1 MNEVTQVLCNRRS
14 IRKFSDKQIP
24 KEVLDEILKCGTFAP
39 NGKSKQS
46 AKIVVVQNKKL
57 IEEIAKVNGSFVSKV
72 NLNPFYNAPTLII
85 VFADKNIQTCVEDGC
100 AVISNILN
108 AAFSLGVDS
117 CWVHRARETFE
128 TDFGKKL
135 MLKWGLSNNYVGVG
149 NVVLGY
155 RDMILPPA
163 MPRKE
168 DYIIFDK

>member
-1 MNEVTQVLCNRRS
+1 MNEVTKVLCTRRS
-14 IRKFSDKQIP
+14 IRKFKSAQIP
-24 KEVLDEILKCGTFAP
+24 KEILDEILKCGTFAP

-46 AKIVVVQNKKL
+46 AKIVVVQNKDL
-57 IEEIAKVNGSFVSKV
+57 IEEIAKVNGSFVNKAG
-72 NLNPFYNAPTLII
+72 LNPFYNAPTLII
-85 VFADKNIQTCVEDGC
+85 VFADKNITTHIEDGC

-108 AAFSLGVDS
+108 AAFSLDVDS
-117 CWVHRARETFE
+117 CWVHRAKETFE
-128 TDFGKKL
+128 TEFGKKL
-135 MLKWGLSNNYVGVG
+135 MKKWGLGEEYVGIG

>member
-1 MNEVTQVLCNRRS
+1 MNEVTKILCERRS
-14 IRKFSDKQIP
+14 IRKFKPNQIP
-24 KEVLDEILKCGTFAP
+24 RDVLDEILKCGTFAP

-46 AKIVVVQNKKL
+46 AKMVVVQNHDL
-57 IEEIAKVNGSFVSKV
+57 IEEIAKVNGSFVNKV
-72 NLNPFYNAPTLII
+72 GLNPFYNAPTLII
-85 VFADKNIQTCVEDGC
+85 VFADKNISTYIEDGC
-100 AVISNILN
+100 AVISNLIN

-117 CWVHRARETFE
+117 CWVHRAKETFE
-128 TDFGKKL
+128 TEFGKKL
-135 MLKWGLSNNYVGVG
+135 LDKWGITEEYVGIG

>member
-1 MNEVTQVLCNRRS
+1 MNEVTKVLCTRRS
-14 IRKFSDKQIP
+14 IRKFKSTQIP
-24 KEVLDEILKCGTFAP
+24 KEILDEILKCGTFAP

-46 AKIVVVQNKKL
+46 AKIVVVQNKDL
-57 IEEIAKVNGSFVSKV
+57 IEEIAKVNGSFVNKAG
-72 NLNPFYNAPTLII
+72 LNPFYNAPTLII
-85 VFADKNIQTCVEDGC
+85 VFADKNITTHIEDGC

-108 AAFSLGVDS
+108 AAFSLDVDS
-117 CWVHRARETFE
+117 CWVHRAKETFE
-128 TDFGKKL
+128 TEFGKKL
-135 MLKWGLSNNYVGVG
+135 MKKWRLGEEYVGIG

>member
-1 MNEVTQVLCNRRS
+1 MNEVTKTLCERRS
-14 IRKFSDKQIP
+14 IRKFKNEQIP
-24 KEVLDEILKCGTFAP
+24 KELLDEILKCGTFAP

-46 AKIVVVQNKKL
+46 AKIVVVQDRKL
-57 IEEIAKVNGSFVSKV
+57 IEEIAAINGSFVNKV
-72 NLNPFYNAPTLII
+72 GLNPFYNAPTLII
-85 VFADKNIQTCVEDGC
+85 VYADKNVSTHVEDGC

-135 MLKWGLSNNYVGVG
+135 MLKWGISDDYIGIG

-163 MPRKE
+163 MPRKD